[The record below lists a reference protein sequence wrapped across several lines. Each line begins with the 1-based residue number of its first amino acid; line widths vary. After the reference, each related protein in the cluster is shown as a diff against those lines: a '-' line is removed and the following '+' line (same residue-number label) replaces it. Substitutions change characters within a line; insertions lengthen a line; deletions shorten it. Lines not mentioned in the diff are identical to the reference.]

1 MLAYKF
7 TRPGAVSPFSRFSW
21 PMPAGGRPGEWVQAS
36 ESLPC
41 RAGIHACRPA
51 QLPYWLAAELWA
63 IELDGEVVE
72 TADKVV
78 ARRGRLVEAVGAW
91 TGGGAAA
98 FAADCAFRARDLATE
113 ALGDAG
119 AGEEAGA
126 LAACA
131 DLAALLAGTRSL
143 AGRFSGLADLLV
155 AYAGDSAFFAQDGQ
169 VPLAAYVTTVAAA
182 DAAAGGRHQD
192 ATSPAARDERARQ
205 GAWLAAM
212 L

>member
-7 TRPGAVSPFSRFSW
+7 TRPGAVSPFSCFSW
-21 PMPAGGRPGEWVQAS
+21 PMPAGGQPGEWVEAS

-63 IELDGEVVE
+63 IELEGEVVE

-98 FAADCAFRARDLATE
+98 FAAACAFPAPGMAS
-113 ALGDAG
+113 ASLGG
-119 AGEEAGA
+119 
-126 LAACA
+126 
-131 DLAALLAGTRSL
+131 
-143 AGRFSGLADLLV
+143 GLC
-155 AYAGDSAFFAQDGQ
+155 G
-169 VPLAAYVTTVAAA
+169 
-182 DAAAGGRHQD
+182 AAAG
-192 ATSPAARDERARQ
+192 
-205 GAWLAAM
+205 
-212 L
+212 